1 MTVRSIE
8 QVLRLLRDEQW
19 HSISDV
25 AEKTRLSVLKMQ
37 IITEFLA
44 KYHFIRFNRKDEK
57 IKVSHSVARF
67 FQ

>member
-19 HSISDV
+19 HNINDI
-25 AEKTRLSVLKMQ
+25 AEKTRLSTLKMQ

-44 KYHFIRFNRKDEK
+44 KYHFIRLNRKNGK
-57 IKVSHSVARF
+57 IKISHSLARF
-67 FQ
+67 FV